1 MYNRYIPPGRR
12 HVSARRLPESC
23 PPAAAPAQTTG
34 ATQTA
39 RAAQTGSSP
48 LPPRRRTPMSPTR
61 ETTMPLTRA
70 PLPA

>member
-1 MYNRYIPPGRR
+1 MYNRYIPQGDGTYQR
-12 HVSARRLPESC
+12 SRLPESR
-23 PPAAAPAQTTG
+23 PRGRPGQTTG

-48 LPPRRRTPMSPTR
+48 LPPAGEPPMSPTR